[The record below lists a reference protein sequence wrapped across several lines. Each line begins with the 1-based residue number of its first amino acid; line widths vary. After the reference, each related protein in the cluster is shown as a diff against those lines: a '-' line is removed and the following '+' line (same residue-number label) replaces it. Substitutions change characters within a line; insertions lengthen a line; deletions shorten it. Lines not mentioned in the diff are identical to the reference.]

1 MKTQNNLFIIMM
13 MIASSLS
20 LRTVKENGKLTGVL
34 PVHLREHLKVKEAYA
49 ELKQKLSLNAQSKPL
64 LYYFD
69 NYFLGEWS
77 AVGYKCTEHTPLAVQ
92 RVNVRQE
99 NGRFYGI
106 KLTGDQCVPAKKLS
120 FEGDLPQRV
129 AKGGVLAVLF
139 TIGSP
144 EAPAARQKVK
154 KLTVVDLNTF
164 RIGNRTYTRVVQDSN
179 TAPAGVHLNMRPLK
193 KFSKTYSG
201 PNYIGLNPRKGMS
214 APVRR
219 FVVVEEDVSHPAN
232 C

>member
-1 MKTQNNLFIIMM
+1 MKTQINFFIIMM
-13 MIASSLS
+13 MIAFSLS
-20 LRTVKENGKLTGVL
+20 LRSVKIPQ
-34 PVHLREHLKVKEAYA
+34 PVQLSASPVKTAA
-49 ELKQKLSLNAQSKPL
+49 L

-69 NYFLGEWS
+69 NYFLGEWN
-77 AVGYKCTEHTPLAVQ
+77 AVGYKCNNNTLAVQ

-106 KLTGDQCVPAKKLS
+106 KLTGDQCVPANKLS
-120 FEGDLPQRV
+120 FEGELPQRV
-129 AKGGVLAVLF
+129 EKGGVLAVLF

-144 EAPAARQKVK
+144 EAPAARQQKK
-154 KLTVVDLNTF
+154 KLTVVNLNTF
-164 RIGNRTYTRVVQDSN
+164 RIEGRTYTRVVKDSQ